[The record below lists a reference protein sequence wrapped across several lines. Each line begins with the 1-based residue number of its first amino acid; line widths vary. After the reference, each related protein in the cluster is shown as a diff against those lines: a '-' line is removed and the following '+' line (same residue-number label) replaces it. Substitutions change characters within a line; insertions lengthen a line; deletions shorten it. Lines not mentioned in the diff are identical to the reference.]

1 VPTAIDKSEPMTS
14 LGWLRRRWGEWG
26 GVGALEAERIDND
39 ESTEAA
45 CALPM
50 KLRYKQVDVG
60 A

>member
-1 VPTAIDKSEPMTS
+1 
-14 LGWLRRRWGEWG
+14 
-26 GVGALEAERIDND
+26 LEAERIDND